1 MEMAFAFSARL
12 GLSSPEDAA
21 RVKAHFNALALTTT
35 DDAAHLL
42 RAPETFL
49 SHMQHDKKNEGG
61 ALTLILTRAI
71 GEAFVQKGA
80 STQDVLA
87 YLQDL
92 KEALG

>member
-1 MEMAFAFSARL
+1 L
-12 GLSSPEDAA
+12 G
-21 RVKAHFNALALTTT
+21 LTTT
-35 DDAAHLL
+35 VDTRQLL
-42 RAPETFL
+42 QAPETFL

-71 GEAFVQKGA
+71 GQAFVQKGA